1 MNSIR
6 GRQNHRWQEI
16 GTEQIRKGDVRERS
30 MNNPWLESPSAIEM
44 AWLQVRMAWQS
55 VKNTRLD
62 QEKKDVIA
70 CLIRHYRSTGQSDR
84 LCSEFE
90 QVLLRLEEEH
100 ELRVKEL
107 GREGRRVAKQVNNI
121 IQVIRDT
128 NAARMQHCREKVEE
142 TPAII
147 ADWKEVMHLL
157 FNHPQTG
164 ADVSI
169 A

>member
-1 MNSIR
+1 MNEPMLKS
-6 GRQNHRWQEI
+6 QP
-16 GTEQIRKGDVRERS
+16 K
-30 MNNPWLESPSAIEM
+30 LEM

-55 VKNTRLD
+55 VKKTRLD

-70 CLIRHYRSTGQSDR
+70 TLLRHYRETGKPDR
-84 LCSEFE
+84 LRSEFE

-100 ELRVKEL
+100 DLRVREL

-128 NAARMQHCREKVEE
+128 NEARMQHCRDKVEE

-147 ADWKEVMHLL
+147 AEWTEIMDLL
-157 FNHPQTG
+157 FNRSDSGPEAATDN
-164 ADVSI
+164 AT
-169 A
+169 

>member
-1 MNSIR
+1 MN
-6 GRQNHRWQEI
+6 
-16 GTEQIRKGDVRERS
+16 DPV
-30 MNNPWLESPSAIEM
+30 LESPSTLEM

-70 CLIRHYRSTGQSDR
+70 CLIRHYRKTGVPDR
-84 LCSEFE
+84 PRPEFE

-128 NAARMQHCREKVEE
+128 NEARMQHCRDQVEE
-142 TPAII
+142 TPMII
-147 ADWKEVMHLL
+147 AEWKAVMELL
-157 FNHPQTG
+157 FGRP
-164 ADVSI
+164 DVRPAI
-169 A
+169 VKNEAT

>member
-1 MNSIR
+1 M
-6 GRQNHRWQEI
+6 
-16 GTEQIRKGDVRERS
+16 KDPV
-30 MNNPWLESPSAIEM
+30 LESPSTLEL

-70 CLIRHYRSTGQSDR
+70 SLILHYRETGQSDR
-84 LCSEFE
+84 LRAEFE

-128 NAARMQHCREKVEE
+128 NEARMQHCRDQVAE
-142 TPAII
+142 TPTII
-147 ADWKEVMHLL
+147 AEWNEIMDLL
-157 FNHPQTG
+157 FSRPDSSPEVVKNETT
-164 ADVSI
+164 
-169 A
+169 

>member
-1 MNSIR
+1 MN
-6 GRQNHRWQEI
+6 
-16 GTEQIRKGDVRERS
+16 DPV
-30 MNNPWLESPSAIEM
+30 LESPSTLEM

-55 VKNTRLD
+55 VKKTRLD

-70 CLIRHYRSTGQSDR
+70 ALIRHYRETGKPDR
-84 LCSEFE
+84 LRSEFE

-128 NAARMQHCREKVEE
+128 NEARMQHCRDQTGE
-142 TPAII
+142 TPTII
-147 ADWKEVMHLL
+147 TEWKEVMDLL
-157 FNHPQTG
+157 FSRPDSGFEITKED
-164 ADVSI
+164 AT
-169 A
+169 

>member
-1 MNSIR
+1 
-6 GRQNHRWQEI
+6 
-16 GTEQIRKGDVRERS
+16 
-30 MNNPWLESPSAIEM
+30 MNNPWLESPSTLEM

-70 CLIRHYRSTGQSDR
+70 GLLRHYRSTGQPDR
-84 LCSEFE
+84 LRSEFE
-90 QVLLRLEEEH
+90 QVLLRLQEEH

-128 NAARMQHCREKVEE
+128 NEARMQHCREKVEE
-142 TPAII
+142 TPTLI
-147 ADWKEVMHLL
+147 ADWKEVMDLL
-157 FNHPQTG
+157 FSHPQTG
-164 ADVSI
+164 AAVST
-169 A
+169 AGTG

>member
-1 MNSIR
+1 MN
-6 GRQNHRWQEI
+6 
-16 GTEQIRKGDVRERS
+16 DPV
-30 MNNPWLESPSAIEM
+30 LESPSALEM

-70 CLIRHYRSTGQSDR
+70 SLILHYRETGQPDR
-84 LCSEFE
+84 LRAEFE

-128 NAARMQHCREKVEE
+128 NEARMQHCRDQVAE
-142 TPAII
+142 TPTII
-147 ADWKEVMHLL
+147 AEWNEIMDLL
-157 FNHPQTG
+157 FSRPDSSPEVVKNETT
-164 ADVSI
+164 
-169 A
+169 

>member
-1 MNSIR
+1 MN
-6 GRQNHRWQEI
+6 
-16 GTEQIRKGDVRERS
+16 DPV
-30 MNNPWLESPSAIEM
+30 LASPSTLEM

-70 CLIRHYRSTGQSDR
+70 SLIRHYRETGQPDR
-84 LCSEFE
+84 LRSEFE

-107 GREGRRVAKQVNNI
+107 GREGRRVAKQANNI

-128 NAARMQHCREKVEE
+128 NEARMQHCRDKVEA
-142 TPAII
+142 TPKII
-147 ADWKEVMHLL
+147 AEWKEVTALL
-157 FNHPQTG
+157 FGCAETG
-164 ADVSI
+164 AQASTNK
-169 A
+169 AT

>member
-1 MNSIR
+1 M
-6 GRQNHRWQEI
+6 
-16 GTEQIRKGDVRERS
+16 KDPV
-30 MNNPWLESPSAIEM
+30 LESPSTLEL

-70 CLIRHYRSTGQSDR
+70 SLILHYRETGQPDR
-84 LCSEFE
+84 RRSEFE

-128 NAARMQHCREKVEE
+128 NEARMQHCRDQVAE
-142 TPAII
+142 TPTII
-147 ADWKEVMHLL
+147 AEWNEIMDLL
-157 FNHPQTG
+157 FSRPDSSPEVVKNETT
-164 ADVSI
+164 
-169 A
+169 

>member
-1 MNSIR
+1 MN
-6 GRQNHRWQEI
+6 
-16 GTEQIRKGDVRERS
+16 DPV
-30 MNNPWLESPSAIEM
+30 LESPSTLEL

-70 CLIRHYRSTGQSDR
+70 CLIRHYRDTGHPDR
-84 LCSEFE
+84 LRSEFE

-100 ELRVKEL
+100 DLRVKEL

-128 NAARMQHCREKVEE
+128 NEARMKHCHDKVEE

-147 ADWKEVMHLL
+147 TEWKEMMDLL
-157 FNHPQTG
+157 FSRPDTG
-164 ADVSI
+164 PEVAKKE
-169 A
+169 AT

>member
-1 MNSIR
+1 MN
-6 GRQNHRWQEI
+6 
-16 GTEQIRKGDVRERS
+16 DPV
-30 MNNPWLESPSAIEM
+30 LESPSTLEM

-70 CLIRHYRSTGQSDR
+70 ILIRHYSETGQPDR
-84 LCSEFE
+84 LQSEFE

-121 IQVIRDT
+121 IQVIQDT
-128 NAARMQHCREKVEE
+128 NESRMQHCRDKVEE
-142 TPAII
+142 TPSII
-147 ADWKEVMHLL
+147 AEWKAVIDLL
-157 FNHPQTG
+157 FRR
-164 ADVSI
+164 ADSDPE
-169 A
+169 ALKKEGT

>member
-1 MNSIR
+1 MN
-6 GRQNHRWQEI
+6 
-16 GTEQIRKGDVRERS
+16 DPV
-30 MNNPWLESPSAIEM
+30 LESPSTLEM

-70 CLIRHYRSTGQSDR
+70 AMIRHYRETRQPDR
-84 LCSEFE
+84 PRSEFE
-90 QVLLRLEEEH
+90 QVLLRLQEEH

-128 NAARMQHCREKVEE
+128 NESRMQHCREQVEE
-142 TPAII
+142 TPTII
-147 ADWKEVMHLL
+147 AEWKAVIHLL
-157 FNHPQTG
+157 FDRPDGSPEAMKN
-164 ADVSI
+164 
-169 A
+169 

>member
-1 MNSIR
+1 MN
-6 GRQNHRWQEI
+6 
-16 GTEQIRKGDVRERS
+16 DPV
-30 MNNPWLESPSAIEM
+30 LESPSTLEM
-44 AWLQVRMAWQS
+44 GWLQVRMAWQS

-70 CLIRHYRSTGQSDR
+70 SLIRHYRETGHPDR
-84 LCSEFE
+84 LRFEFE

-128 NAARMQHCREKVEE
+128 NEARMQHCRDKVAE
-142 TPAII
+142 TPQII
-147 ADWKEVMHLL
+147 AEWKEIMDLL
-157 FNHPQTG
+157 YSR
-164 ADVSI
+164 ADSR
-169 A
+169 

>member
-1 MNSIR
+1 MPMN
-6 GRQNHRWQEI
+6 
-16 GTEQIRKGDVRERS
+16 DPV
-30 MNNPWLESPSAIEM
+30 LASPSTLEM

-70 CLIRHYRSTGQSDR
+70 SLIRHYRETGQPDR
-84 LCSEFE
+84 LRSEFE

-128 NAARMQHCREKVEE
+128 NEARMKHCRDKVEE
-142 TPAII
+142 TPKII
-147 ADWKEVMHLL
+147 AEWKSSLL
-157 FNHPQTG
+157 TWCRNSCGFVG
-164 ADVSI
+164 
-169 A
+169 